1 MDLYLGAFVGFLAHL
16 VAIQYG
22 EFGTTDLDH
31 NDLIGLGDNIA
42 LEGLRVHTDAERGF
56 LRKVFVDTELEAANI
71 ARNMGRHQRWYLR
84 ANG

>member
-1 MDLYLGAFVGFLAHL
+1 MYLGAFVGFLAHL

-31 NDLIGLGDNIA
+31 NDLIGLGDNFA

-56 LRKVFVDTELEAANI
+56 LRKVFVDAELEAANI